1 MRVLHVIHNFL
12 PCVGGMEAYLYNLC
26 KYSRKS
32 GIECS
37 VVCLNK
43 CPQGTGKLKAHE
55 TIDGI
60 KVERI
65 PYVDLGIYKFAPSV
79 LKKVLNS
86 GADILHI
93 HGIGFFSDFLSLTK
107 PIHKKPI
114 VLSTHGGIFHTK
126 AHSRLKDFY
135 FNNWEKMIARN
146 FDVVAACSK
155 NDYALFKKISKN
167 IVLIENGMDYKFFS
181 GAKNKAK
188 PNTFIYVG
196 RISKNK
202 RVDLL
207 IEAIAIV
214 QHKIPNVKLTIAGED
229 FENLLPN
236 LKKMV
241 NEKNLQKNVQFAVG
255 KFSPEEVRAFYA
267 SSEFFVSASQY
278 EGFGISAIEAMASGC
293 VPILN
298 DIDSFR
304 DFIKRSGAGF
314 IVNFENPEAAAK
326 TILNATALSKKQKEK
341 LRANGKDFAGEFD
354 WNEKVKEFGR
364 IYSSVR
370 AFSRA
375 G

>member
-12 PCVGGMEAYLYNLC
+12 PCVGGMESYLHNLC
-26 KYSRKS
+26 KYSKRA

-43 CPQGTGKLKAHE
+43 CPQGNGKLKAKE

-65 PYVDLGIYKFAPSV
+65 PYLDLGIYKFAPSV

-107 PIHKKPI
+107 PIYKKPI

-135 FNNWEKMIARN
+135 FNKWEKMIAGN

-155 NDYALFKKISKN
+155 NDFALFKKISKK

-181 GAKNKAK
+181 GARNKAD

-202 RVDLL
+202 RVDNI

-214 QHKIPNVKLTIAGED
+214 QRKIPNVKLTITGED

-236 LKKMV
+236 LRKIVADKG
-241 NEKNLQKNVQFAVG
+241 LQKNVQFAIG
-255 KFSPEEVRAFYA
+255 NFSPEEIRAFYA
-267 SSEFFVSASQY
+267 SHEFFVSASQY

-298 DIDSFR
+298 NIDSFS
-304 DFIKRSGAGF
+304 DFIERSGAGF
-314 IVNFENPEAAAK
+314 VAEFKNPERAAK
-326 TILNATALSKKQKEK
+326 AMLDAIALSKKQKEK
-341 LRANGKDFAGEFD
+341 LKISGKRFAKEFD
-354 WNEKVKEFGR
+354 WEEKMKEFR
-364 IYSSVR
+364 KIYSPLL
-370 AFSRA
+370 
-375 G
+375 

>member
-12 PCVGGMEAYLYNLC
+12 PCVGGMEAYLHNLC
-26 KYSRKS
+26 KYSRKV

-43 CPQGTGKLKAHE
+43 CPQGNGKLKARE

-65 PYVDLGIYKFAPSV
+65 PYADLGIYKFAPGM
-79 LKKVLNS
+79 LKKVMGS
-86 GADILHI
+86 GADIVHI

-126 AHSRLKDFY
+126 AHSRLKAFY
-135 FNNWEKMIARN
+135 FNNWEKFIAKG
-146 FDVVAACSK
+146 FDAVAACSK
-155 NDYALFKKISKN
+155 NDFALFKKISKK

-181 GAKNKAK
+181 GARNRAK

-202 RVDLL
+202 RVDNL

-214 QHKIPNVKLTIAGED
+214 RRKIPNVKLTIAGED

-236 LKKMV
+236 LKQLV
-241 NEKNLQKNVQFAVG
+241 AAKNLQKNVQFATG

-267 SSEFFVSASQY
+267 GNEFFVSASQY
-278 EGFGISAIEAMASGC
+278 EGFGISAIEAMACGAI
-293 VPILN
+293 PLLN
-298 DIDSFR
+298 NIDSFS
-304 DFIKRSGAGF
+304 DFIKRSGVGF
-314 IVNFENPEAAAK
+314 VVNFENLEAAVK
-326 TILNATALSKKQKEK
+326 IILHAIALNKKQKEK
-341 LRANGKDFAGEFD
+341 MMQKGREFAGEFD
-354 WNEKVKEFGR
+354 WDEKVKEFR
-364 IYSSVR
+364 KIYSSLV
-370 AFSRA
+370 
-375 G
+375 

>member
-1 MRVLHVIHNFL
+1 M
-12 PCVGGMEAYLYNLC
+12 
-26 KYSRKS
+26 
-32 GIECS
+32 
-37 VVCLNK
+37 
-43 CPQGTGKLKAHE
+43 
-55 TIDGI
+55 
-60 KVERI
+60 
-65 PYVDLGIYKFAPSV
+65 
-79 LKKVLNS
+79 
-86 GADILHI
+86 
-93 HGIGFFSDFLSLTK
+93 
-107 PIHKKPI
+107 
-114 VLSTHGGIFHTK
+114 
-126 AHSRLKDFY
+126 
-135 FNNWEKMIARN
+135 RN

-241 NEKNLQKNVQFAVG
+241 NEKNLQKNVLFAVG

-314 IVNFENPEAAAK
+314 IANFENPEAAAK